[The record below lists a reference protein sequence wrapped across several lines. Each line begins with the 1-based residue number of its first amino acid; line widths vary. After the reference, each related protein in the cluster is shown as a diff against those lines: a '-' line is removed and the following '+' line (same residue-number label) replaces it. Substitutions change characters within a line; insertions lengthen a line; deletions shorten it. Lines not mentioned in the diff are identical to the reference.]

1 MISKRRIRKNKVPD
15 GFSRIFDSEKTV
27 TRNLLDNFI
36 ANGSRGEELIKEITG
51 CCKLNEIS
59 VDSIL
64 SIAFLI
70 SLLIEIPISRNY
82 KRSKILIVKWFNDNE
97 KRISP
102 CIEYIK
108 CLYKKTEN

>member
-1 MISKRRIRKNKVPD
+1 MI
-15 GFSRIFDSEKTV
+15 
-27 TRNLLDNFI
+27 RNLLNNFVV
-36 ANGSRGEELIKEITG
+36 NGSRGEELIKEITG
-51 CCKLNEIS
+51 CRRLNEIS

-102 CIEYIK
+102 CIEHIK
-108 CLYKKTEN
+108 CLYKNTEN